1 MTNSLKFQLT
11 FGTCLAGQDG
21 TVETPSQ
28 PHSLVQVHG
37 CSRPADTKHHFEL
50 KEQILCQILL
60 HV

>member
-28 PHSLVQVHG
+28 PHSLVQVH
-37 CSRPADTKHHFEL
+37 TKHHFEL